1 MAEIVE
7 RAGTAQVVS
16 KRGVGRLLDRVA
28 MLFTMLGGLT
38 FCALIVMSIV
48 SIVGR
53 KLFAAPVQGDVELM
67 QMGAAVGAAA
77 FLPLCELYDHNIKVD
92 ALTGWMSQRG
102 RAVLDTAAHGLL
114 TIAAV
119 LVTWRTAL
127 AVVDGYSSGEVSTL
141 LTVPMW
147 LPVALLVP
155 SFALLA
161 LCGLYRTGRSLRD
174 AMGSAPRA
182 GANSS
187 EEGHTS

>member
-1 MAEIVE
+1 MADVIE
-7 RAGTAQVVS
+7 REGTTEVVS
-16 KRGVGRLLDRVA
+16 KQGVGHLLDRVA
-28 MLFTMLGGLT
+28 TLFTMLGGLT

-53 KLFAAPVQGDVELM
+53 KLFSAPVQGDVELM

-77 FLPLCELYDHNIKVD
+77 FLPLCELWDHNIKVD
-92 ALTGWMSQRG
+92 ALTGWMSERG
-102 RAVLDTAAHGLL
+102 RARLDALAHLMLTA
-114 TIAAV
+114 AAV
-119 LVTWRTAL
+119 LITWRTTL
-127 AVVDGYSSGEVSTL
+127 AAIEGRSTGEVSTL

-174 AMGSAPRA
+174 AMGSA
-182 GANSS
+182 S
-187 EEGHTS
+187 